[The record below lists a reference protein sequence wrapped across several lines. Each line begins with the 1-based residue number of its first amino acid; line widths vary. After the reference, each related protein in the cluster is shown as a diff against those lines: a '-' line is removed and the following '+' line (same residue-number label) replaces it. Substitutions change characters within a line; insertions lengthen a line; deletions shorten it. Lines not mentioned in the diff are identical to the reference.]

1 MSWGKKI
8 AIFYT
13 VFAVSMLS
21 AVIFA
26 SMQTLHL
33 VSEDYYQEEIAY
45 EERIQEIKNTQEL
58 DALVEIAKV
67 HESTFAFHFP
77 ESAHQAIGVI
87 QFYRPSD
94 AELDQAFPIK
104 LADGKQL
111 ISVDKLAGGNW
122 QVQIRWAMNG
132 KAYYQEVNL
141 SL

>member
-1 MSWGKKI
+1 MNWGKKI

-26 SMQTLHL
+26 SMQSFHL

-45 EERIQEIKNTQEL
+45 EKRIQEIKNVQEL
-58 DALVEIAKV
+58 EGEVEVQKV
-67 HESTFAFHFP
+67 GESKFSFHFP

-104 LADGKQL
+104 LADGKQS
-111 ISVDKLAGGNW
+111 ISVEGLAGGNW
-122 QVQIRWAMNG
+122 QVQIRWAQNE
-132 KAYYQEVNL
+132 KAYYQELNL

>member
-1 MSWGKKI
+1 MNWGKKI

-26 SMQTLHL
+26 SMQSFHL
-33 VSEDYYQEEIAY
+33 VSEDYYAEEIAY
-45 EERIQEIKNTQEL
+45 EKRIQEIKNVQEL
-58 DALVEIAKV
+58 DGQVEVQQIS
-67 HESTFAFHFP
+67 ESEFSFRFP
-77 ESAHQAIGVI
+77 PSAQKAIGVI

-94 AELDQAFPIK
+94 AELDQTFPIK

-111 ISVDKLAGGNW
+111 ISVDELVGGNW
-122 QVQIRWAMNG
+122 QVQIRWAMDG
-132 KAYYQEVNL
+132 KAYYQELDL

>member
-13 VFAVSMLS
+13 VFAITMLS

-45 EERIQEIKNTQEL
+45 ESRIQEIKNVQEL
-58 DALVEIAKV
+58 GKQVEVEKISDS
-67 HESTFAFHFP
+67 EFSFRFP
-77 ESAHQAIGVI
+77 PSAQKAIGVI

-94 AELDQAFPIK
+94 AGLDQAFPIK

-111 ISVDKLAGGNW
+111 ISVDELVGGNW
-122 QVQIRWAMNG
+122 QVQIQWAMDG
-132 KAYYQEVNL
+132 KAFYQEMDV

>member
-26 SMQTLHL
+26 SMQSFHL
-33 VSEDYYQEEIAY
+33 VSEDYYQDEIAY
-45 EERIQEIKNTQEL
+45 ESRIQEIKNVQDL
-58 DALVEIAKV
+58 GGQVEVEKIS
-67 HESTFAFHFP
+67 ESEFSFHFP
-77 ESAHQAIGVI
+77 PSAQAAIGVI

-104 LADGKQL
+104 LADGQQL
-111 ISVDKLAGGNW
+111 ISVDELVGGNW
-122 QVQIRWAMNG
+122 QVQIRWVMDG
-132 KAYYQEVNL
+132 KAYYQELNV

>member
-13 VFAVSMLS
+13 VFAITMLS

-45 EERIQEIKNTQEL
+45 ESRIQEIKNVQEL
-58 DALVEIAKV
+58 GKQVEVEKV
-67 HESTFAFHFP
+67 SKSEFSFRFP
-77 ESAHQAIGVI
+77 ASAQQAVGLI

-94 AELDQAFPIK
+94 AELDRAFPIK

-111 ISVDKLAGGNW
+111 IPVDELAGGNW
-122 QVQIRWAMNG
+122 QIQIQWVQDG
-132 KAYYQEVNL
+132 KAYYQEMDL

>member
-45 EERIQEIKNTQEL
+45 ENRIQEIKNVQEL
-58 DALVEIAKV
+58 GEEVKVEQV
-67 HESTFAFHFP
+67 SESEFSFHFP
-77 ESAHQAIGVI
+77 KSAQEAIGLI

-94 AELDQAFPIK
+94 ARLDRAFPIK

-111 ISVDKLAGGNW
+111 ILVDELAGGNW
-122 QVQIRWAMNG
+122 QVQIQWVQDG
-132 KAYYQEVNL
+132 KAFYQELDV

>member
-26 SMQTLHL
+26 SMQNFHL

-45 EERIQEIKNTQEL
+45 ENRIQEIKNVQEL
-58 DALVEIAKV
+58 GEEVQVEQV
-67 HESTFAFHFP
+67 SDSEFSFSFP
-77 ESAHQAIGVI
+77 ESAQEAVGLI

-94 AELDQAFPIK
+94 AGLDQAFPIK

-111 ISVDKLAGGNW
+111 IPVDELAGGNW
-122 QVQIRWAMNG
+122 QVQIQWVQDG
-132 KAYYQEVNL
+132 KAFYQELDV